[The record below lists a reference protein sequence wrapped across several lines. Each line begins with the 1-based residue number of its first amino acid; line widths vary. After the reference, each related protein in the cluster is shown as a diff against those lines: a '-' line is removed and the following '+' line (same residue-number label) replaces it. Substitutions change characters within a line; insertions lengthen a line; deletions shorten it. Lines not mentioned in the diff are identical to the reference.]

1 MKLITT
7 IIISLIFIL
16 SGKAELTDEGA
27 AQMGL
32 VALAV
37 IATEVVIVYYGTS
50 VAIDNIKYLSDNGDQ
65 PSKVAGYIWGG
76 VNMTT
81 GIFIYKYSNNVRG
94 IEIIGIGQ
102 IVLGAIDIGT
112 TVFIDT
118 KSNQIQLTYAP
129 TILIDSNKKP
139 IMGFN
144 IRLAI
149 N

>member
-76 VNMTT
+76 LNMTS
-81 GIFIYKYSNNVRG
+81 GIFISIYAVNVG
-94 IEIIGIGQ
+94 EIIGIAQ

-139 IMGFN
+139 VMGFN